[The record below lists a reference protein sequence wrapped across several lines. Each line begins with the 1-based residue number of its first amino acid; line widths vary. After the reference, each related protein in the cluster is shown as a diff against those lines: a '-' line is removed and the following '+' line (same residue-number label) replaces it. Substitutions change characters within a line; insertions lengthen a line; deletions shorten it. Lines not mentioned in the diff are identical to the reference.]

1 MSVEAPIRTFKLL
14 IEYDGSNF
22 HGWQRQKKDRT
33 VQETIEKALAVMTR
47 EAVTLIGSGRTDAG
61 VHALGQVA
69 GFQTRSRLDA
79 EAFFNGL
86 NSLLPGDVVIRRCD
100 RTHDTFHARFDVTA
114 KRYRYHILN
123 RPIAPAIG
131 RQYVWHIR
139 KPLDTAAMAQAA
151 GTLLGTHDFKA
162 FEGTGSPRDHTVR
175 TVTDST
181 IRETGGNLTYDIE
194 ANGFLRF
201 MVRNIV
207 GTMVDVGLG
216 KIAPQ
221 DMQGI
226 LQSKERARAGATAPP
241 QGLFL
246 ITVTYKHLKACV
258 PNTNPGMPFRDHP
271 RP

>member
-1 MSVEAPIRTFKLL
+1 MPCYWFFKTGDCRLAVAVEKTFKLI
-14 IEYDGSNF
+14 IEYDGSDF

-47 EAVTLIGSGRTDAG
+47 EKVTVIGSGRTDAG

-69 GFQTRSRLDA
+69 GFKTRSRLNADI
-79 EAFFNGL
+79 FFNGL
-86 NSLLPGDVVIRRCD
+86 NSLLPGDVVVRACD
-100 RTHDTFHARFDVTA
+100 RVPDTFHARFDVKS

-123 RPIAPAIG
+123 RPIAAAIG
-131 RQYVWHIR
+131 RQIVWHIR
-139 KPLDTAAMAQAA
+139 RPLDTTAMAEAA
-151 GTLLGTHDFKA
+151 GIVLGTHDFKA

-181 IRETGGNLTYDIE
+181 VAETGGGNLTYDIQ

-207 GTMVDVGLG
+207 GTLVEAGLG
-216 KIAPQ
+216 KIASQ
-221 DMQGI
+221 DVQKI
-226 LQSKERARAGATAPP
+226 LQSKDRSRAGATAPP

-246 ITVTYKHLKACV
+246 MDVVY
-258 PNTNPGMPFRDHP
+258 
-271 RP
+271 